1 MNMEN
6 YRIILGVCLLS
17 LGILSGGGRLLVAQ
31 QKDEQHTQPASDRL
45 VIIKKQE
52 VAVPDFE
59 AQGYILAI
67 GGGGEGIIGQLKGS
81 QVVAIDI
88 SRRELE
94 EAPPGPL
101 KVVMDA
107 RDLNFLDS
115 SFNTAASFFTLCYIK
130 EADHEKVFQE
140 IYRVLAAH
148 GRFLIWDINFD
159 KRGDE
164 KKDMALVPLLVKLPD
179 KEINTGYGVTW
190 PEKAHDIAY
199 YVQLAKN
206 TGFDVKT
213 QTSQDKWF
221 FLELAKEAR

>member
-1 MNMEN
+1 MTNF
-6 YRIILGVCLLS
+6 RTILCVLL
-17 LGILSGGGRLLVAQ
+17 LFIGILSGGGRLLPAQ
-31 QKDEQHTQPASDRL
+31 QADDQETKPLSERL
-45 VIIKKQE
+45 TIIKKQE
-52 VAVPDFE
+52 VALPDFE

-94 EAPPGPL
+94 EAPSGPL
-101 KVVMDA
+101 KIVMDA

-130 EADHEKVFQE
+130 EEDHKKVFEE
-140 IYRVLAAH
+140 IYRVLAAS
-148 GRFLIWDINFD
+148 GQFLIWDVNFE
-159 KRGDE
+159 KRIDE
-164 KKDMALVPLLVKLPD
+164 TKDMALVPLRVKLPG

-190 PEKAHDIAY
+190 PERAHDLAY

-206 TGFDVKT
+206 TGFTVKNQAT
-213 QTSQDKWF
+213 QDKWF
-221 FLELAKEAR
+221 FLELSK